1 MSLKTRKEEAKKTK
15 ALPMEIGEIVTDY
28 RHAKNKDA
36 QIGILADLCGVDECR
51 IAWILKR
58 CGLEVNPKKMPRALR
73 NENSFDYV
81 AFWEQ
86 SDDAKKCDEIRL
98 RREAMELEAELK
110 KRKEAQSMPEFDAA
124 EEPAS
129 AKTEPAS
136 AKTETASSE
145 TGTKTAEAEKSM
157 EITEGDIDTMGECE
171 LLPFER
177 DEKSCGDLRREIL
190 QEAEA
195 CVCSDRNLS
204 YGEPEDNFAV
214 IADLWTG
221 YLNGLLHTEGGIS
234 LCSEEVA
241 DMMIL
246 FKVARNATA
255 VRRKRDTYVDIAGY
269 AACAGALI
277 E

>member
-36 QIGILADLCGVDECR
+36 QIGILDDLCGVDECR
-51 IAWILKR
+51 IAWILRR

-98 RREAMELEAELK
+98 RREALELEAELK
-110 KRKEAQSMPEFDAA
+110 KRKEAQSMPEFDAL

-129 AKTEPAS
+129 AKNEPAS
-136 AKTETASSE
+136 AGTAQKSL
-145 TGTKTAEAEKSM
+145 EAEKSL

-177 DEKSCGDLRREIL
+177 DEKSGGDLRREIL
-190 QEAEA
+190 QDAEV

-214 IADLWTG
+214 IAELWTG
-221 YLNGLLHTEGGIS
+221 YLNGLLHAEGGIS

-269 AACAGALI
+269 AACAGALM

>member
-1 MSLKTRKEEAKKTK
+1 MNDANIVNAFEGLTPTKQLKLFRNLYYNEGYATERGIIANAINDILPEYSSQKAENERLKEKVKGFQELWCGAESDLRTARVEAAKDFVEKFENKINDVQFTLGQIVEIDC
-15 ALPMEIGEIVTDY
+15 AL
-28 RHAKNKDA
+28 KD
-36 QIGILADLCGVDECR
+36 V
-51 IAWILKR
+51 
-58 CGLEVNPKKMPRALR
+58 V
-73 NENSFDYV
+73 
-81 AFWEQ
+81 
-86 SDDAKKCDEIRL
+86 
-98 RREAMELEAELK
+98 
-110 KRKEAQSMPEFDAA
+110 KEM
-124 EEPAS
+124 
-129 AKTEPAS
+129 
-136 AKTETASSE
+136 
-145 TGTKTAEAEKSM
+145 TGEKSL
-157 EITEGDIDTMGECE
+157 EITEREIDTMGECE

-190 QEAEA
+190 QDAEA

-214 IADLWTG
+214 IAELWTG
-221 YLNGLLHTEGGIS
+221 YLNGLLHAEGSIS

-269 AACAGALI
+269 AACAGSLI

>member
-15 ALPMEIGEIVTDY
+15 KLPMEIGEIVTDY

-86 SDDAKKCDEIRL
+86 SEDAKKCDEIRL
-98 RREAMELEAELK
+98 RREALELEAELK
-110 KRKEAQSMPEFDAA
+110 KRKEA
-124 EEPAS
+124 
-129 AKTEPAS
+129 
-136 AKTETASSE
+136 
-145 TGTKTAEAEKSM
+145 EKSL

-177 DEKSCGDLRREIL
+177 DEKTSGELRREIL
-190 QEAEA
+190 QDAEA

-204 YGEPEDNFAV
+204 YGEPEDNLAV
-214 IADLWTG
+214 IAELWNG
-221 YLNGLLHTEGGIS
+221 YLNGLLHAEGGIS